1 MAVVQSLV
9 DVIRKGHTPEDR
21 CTNALVW
28 LLQRCSP
35 EIACQMLGLAGL
47 SVESPDRIRGHVQWN
62 FKHSRPDAVLE
73 FQGPL
78 YVVIETKIQLGMCR
92 ASQLRNHFRGAAQQF
107 GGDLTTLLFL
117 SVERSAPA
125 EVRRIAARLPAKI
138 FFLSWQ
144 HILLFLESKRAIL
157 DHEQQVYFE
166 EFFACIRAEKLW
178 RLFPMTNDE
187 LNAFLAHFP
196 EVHTKLEAA
205 KNALNA
211 LLKLVCIQAVASSG
225 ERAEELPPDDGSGDL
240 PCLYSPLKIRDWH
253 TTSSA
258 YVFINAALRKVGVV
272 LTGYEDERKQ
282 KENFLN
288 RWHGSFKSAFAADP
302 DSRTFVWV
310 DKEEDECAG
319 ATGYFKPIDGTAGQV
334 FDPSKIEVFAD
345 YFYWGYWYEL
355 DVADFSKVSQ
365 LIAED
370 FKKLLSAYG
379 PGESMVAKKTEGKT
393 RAKAAD
399 KKGHSRGQVPR
410 SVIVGAG
417 ARKVTP

>member
-1 MAVVQSLV
+1 MAVVQSLI

-35 EIACQMLGLAGL
+35 EIACQVLALAGL

-62 FKHSRPDAVLE
+62 LTHSRPDAVLE

-78 YVVIETKIQLGMCR
+78 HVVIETKIQPGMCS
-92 ASQLRNHFRGAAQQF
+92 ASQLRNHFRGAAHQF
-107 GGDLTTLLFL
+107 GRDLTRLLFL

-125 EVRRIAARLPAKI
+125 EVRRLAARLPGKI

-144 HILLFLESKRAIL
+144 QILLFLESKRAIL
-157 DHEQQVYFE
+157 DHEQQVFFE
-166 EFFACIRAEKLW
+166 EFLACVRAEKLW
-178 RLFPMTNDE
+178 RLFPMTTDE
-187 LNAFLAHFP
+187 LKDFLAHFP
-196 EVHTKLEAA
+196 EVWTKLDAA
-205 KNALNA
+205 ENALNA

-225 ERAEELPPDDGSGDL
+225 ERATEWSAGADDFSESL
-240 PCLYSPLKIRDWH
+240 PCLYSTLKIRDWH

-272 LTGYEDERKQ
+272 LTGYQDDRKQ

-288 RWHGSFKSAFAADP
+288 RWQGSFKSAFAADP
-302 DSRTFVWV
+302 DIRTFVWE
-310 DKEEDECAG
+310 EEDEYAG
-319 ATGYFKPIDGTAGQV
+319 DTGYFKPIDGTAGQL

-365 LIAED
+365 LIAND
-370 FKKLLSAYG
+370 FRKLLSAYG
-379 PGESMVAKKTEGKT
+379 PGESTVAKRIDSKT
-393 RAKAAD
+393 RAKTAD
-399 KKGHSRGQVPR
+399 KKG
-410 SVIVGAG
+410 
-417 ARKVTP
+417 

>member
-1 MAVVQSLV
+1 MKV
-9 DVIRKGHTPEDR
+9 HTPEDR

-35 EIACQMLGLAGL
+35 EIACQMLALAGL

-62 FKHSRPDAVLE
+62 LTHSRPDAVLE
-73 FQGPL
+73 FQGPQ
-78 YVVIETKIQLGMCR
+78 YVVIETKIQPGMCS

-107 GGDLTTLLFL
+107 GRDLTTLLFL

-125 EVRRIAARLPAKI
+125 EVRQLAARLPGKV

-144 HILLFLESKRAIL
+144 QILLFLESKRAIL

-166 EFFACIRAEKLW
+166 EFLACIRAERLW
-178 RLFPMTNDE
+178 RLFPMTTDE
-187 LNAFLAHFP
+187 LKAFLAHFP
-196 EVHTKLEAA
+196 EVWTKLEAA

-225 ERAEELPPDDGSGDL
+225 ERAAEWSDDSSEDL
-240 PCLYSPLKIRDWH
+240 PCLYSTLKIRDWH

-272 LTGYEDERKQ
+272 LTGYQDDRKQ

-302 DSRTFVWV
+302 DIRTFVWE
-310 DKEEDECAG
+310 EEDECAG
-319 ATGYFKPIDGTAGQV
+319 GTGYFKPIDGTAGQV

-345 YFYWGYWYEL
+345 YFYWGYWHDL

-370 FKKLLSAYG
+370 FKKLLTYG
-379 PGESMVAKKTEGKT
+379 PGEGTLTKKTGGKT
-393 RAKAAD
+393 RAKAAGGKD
-399 KKGHSRGQVPR
+399 
-410 SVIVGAG
+410 
-417 ARKVTP
+417 